1 MKTRKKTR
9 QFLSMLLTVI
19 LLLSSVPTTAFAATI
34 EKWEYPYGDTT
45 AVKVTNP
52 FHGSGE
58 DDGIVNGTDRLNSYA
73 WAMIKR
79 GDDIY
84 IGTNRAFISSEVYG
98 AITRMAPMFGE
109 TDIDKLYK
117 IVNYFTYGE
126 LPDYTELTDED
137 CIPEIIKLNP
147 KTGETKILDLPEEF
161 KKIATKAEGCAFRSA
176 VEQNGNLYFGSYGR
190 NYVFL
195 IRVDEHDRATVAFMA
210 GGASTGAAIQYNS
223 LRACGV
229 YEGKQYFGGSS
240 SSLEVWNQDK
250 QKNQYV
256 PLFIAEMEDENYDP
270 NGESTQQVNFDNYI
284 ADYRDFKKYAD
295 PKDPSVGNEFYDLV
309 AYEGSLYAI
318 ISDSDGFAVYKGH
331 PDAGSETANPYGWNW
346 TLVVDGANDTNSP
359 AHGFIAATPYIF
371 QDELYIGSFSS
382 IGGVGATG
390 AQMFMWVKGAL
401 EKGDPGRKLSDV
413 MQPLYNLMKK
423 DAKVFRL
430 ENDQLEVV
438 KDASE
443 QLEGKCA
450 VYLWRFQEHQNELY
464 MTTFD
469 ASILFK
475 YVLDVSLRDILNTYL
490 KSLNEALALADQTEP
505 QGRAKARSAAPKL
518 DSGDEAL
525 LESASELAEQLEG
538 FGFSTDDNSEGEEIS
553 LTVNQVEKLSESML
567 ALQEAVEEQ
576 PEVQEVPEEQP
587 DSEET
592 ATLLM
597 AAPPARKNGN
607 VNRKPAMIK
616 KLKTI
621 INSIDRDGLEMVV
634 EMKRQLNANTSGFDL
649 LKTADGETWSFVLDD
664 GFHDKYNF
672 GGRTMVVFDD
682 QLYVGTANPFYG
694 AQLWRIDDGEE
705 SETTRVYVYTQF
717 QNTDGEKIALKDVNG
732 AAGLTENDSGWLTL
746 GYVDVAGEVTL
757 DSVQDAIADGK
768 LKHVY
773 NTNLDLSQVKWTD
786 LQPDVWG
793 ADGFEDA
800 SDSCYHLNGKIP
812 VYTITYTDGVE
823 SETVFADQTYQ
834 YYMSGAATPDFDG
847 TPSRKGYTFLG
858 WGDNFSNTV
867 NGDAIYTAQWK
878 EGEAPV
884 ATDLPTAYTVRCVT
898 EGAGHTAMSISQIAG
913 TASIG
918 AVSKSGDSY
927 VCPITVSTAAYADAY
942 SGEVGKAHTA
952 VHDSISFNMTWNGTR
967 WVAPVATSLPI
978 IDVKCAGT
986 VEGTTYTV
994 TFNANGGSVSPASA
1008 ITGTDGKL
1016 SDLPT
1021 PTRSGSYSFD
1031 GWYTA
1036 VSGGKKVTTST
1047 VFAENSTIYA
1057 HWTRTG
1063 GGSSGGSHSGGSTS
1077 YAITVADAE
1086 NGSAT
1091 ASRKS
1096 ASKGT
1101 TITVTATPDKGY
1113 ELDTLKVTDK
1123 NGDKVKLTEK
1133 NGKYTFTMPASAV
1146 TVKAT
1151 FTKTA
1156 ENPFTDIND
1165 DAYYKDAVIWAV
1177 ENGITKGTS
1186 GTMFS
1191 PDAACTRAQA
1201 VTFLWRAAGSPA
1213 PKATAMPFAD
1223 VKAGS
1228 YYYDAVLWAVENGIT
1243 KGTSDTT
1250 FSPDVKCTRAQ
1261 IVTFL
1266 WRAQK
1271 SPAAASVNVFT
1282 DVAADAYYADAVN
1295 WAVAKGITSGTSAAA
1310 FSPNADCT
1318 RGQIV
1323 TFLYRCLGK

>member
-34 EKWEYPYGDTT
+34 EKREYPYGDTT

-79 GDDIY
+79 GDNIY

-126 LPDYTELTDED
+126 LPDYTKLTDED

-147 KTGETKILDLPEEF
+147 KTGKTEILDLPKEF
-161 KKIATKAEGCAFRSA
+161 KQIATKAEGCAFRSV

-195 IRVDEHDRATVAFMA
+195 IRVDENDRATVAFMA
-210 GGASTGAAIQYNS
+210 GKESTGDAIQYNS

-229 YEGKQYFGGSS
+229 YKGKQYFGGSS
-240 SSLEVWNQDK
+240 SSLNVWNTDEN
-250 QKNQYV
+250 KNQYV
-256 PLFIAEMEDENYDP
+256 PLFIAEMKDESYDP
-270 NGESTQQVNFDNYI
+270 NGKSTQEVEFNSYI
-284 ADYRDFKKYAD
+284 ADYRDFEKYAD
-295 PKDPSVGNEFYDLV
+295 PRDPSVGNEFYDLV

-318 ISDSDGFAVYKGH
+318 ISDSYGFAVYKGH
-331 PDAGSETANPYGWNW
+331 PAADGETPNPYGWNW
-346 TLVVDGANDTNSP
+346 TLVVDGANDESSP

-371 QDELYIGSFSS
+371 RDKLYIGSFSS

-401 EKGDPGRKLSDV
+401 ENGDPGRNLSDV
-413 MQPLYNLMKK
+413 MRPLYNLMKK
-423 DAKVFRL
+423 DAKVFSL

-438 KDASE
+438 EDAAE

-490 KSLNEALALADQTEP
+490 KSLNEALELADQTEP

-553 LTVNQVEKLSESML
+553 LTVNQVVKLSESML
-567 ALQEAVEEQ
+567 ALQEAVEAQ

-592 ATLLM
+592 AALLM

-867 NGDAIYTAQWK
+867 NGDAIYTA
-878 EGEAPV
+878 
-884 ATDLPTAYTVRCVT
+884 
-898 EGAGHTAMSISQIAG
+898 
-913 TASIG
+913 
-918 AVSKSGDSY
+918 
-927 VCPITVSTAAYADAY
+927 
-942 SGEVGKAHTA
+942 
-952 VHDSISFNMTWNGTR
+952 
-967 WVAPVATSLPI
+967 
-978 IDVKCAGT
+978 
-986 VEGTTYTV
+986 
-994 TFNANGGSVSPASA
+994 
-1008 ITGTDGKL
+1008 
-1016 SDLPT
+1016 
-1021 PTRSGSYSFD
+1021 
-1031 GWYTA
+1031 
-1036 VSGGKKVTTST
+1036 
-1047 VFAENSTIYA
+1047 

>member
-34 EKWEYPYGDTT
+34 EKREYPYGDTT

-109 TDIDKLYK
+109 NDIDKLYE

-147 KTGETKILDLPEEF
+147 KTGKTEILDLPEEF
-161 KKIATKAEGCAFRSA
+161 KEIATKAEGCAFRSV

-195 IRVDEHDRATVAFMA
+195 IRVDENDRATVAFMA
-210 GGASTGAAIQYNS
+210 GKESTGAAVQYNS

-240 SSLEVWNQDK
+240 SSLEVWNQDEG
-250 QKNQYV
+250 KNQYV
-256 PLFIAEMEDENYDP
+256 PLFIAEMKDDSYDP
-270 NGESTQQVNFDNYI
+270 NGGSTQQVNFENYI
-284 ADYRDFKKYAD
+284 ADYRDFTKYAD
-295 PKDPSVGNEFYDLV
+295 PTDPSVGNEFYDLV

-318 ISDSDGFAVYKGH
+318 ISDSYGFAVYKGH
-331 PDAGSETANPYGWNW
+331 PAAGSETANSYGWNW
-346 TLVVDGANDTNSP
+346 KLVVDGANDENSP

-371 QDELYIGSFSS
+371 QGKLYIGSFSS

-401 EKGDPGRKLSDV
+401 EEGDPGRNLSDV
-413 MQPLYNLMKK
+413 MRPLYNLMKK

-430 ENDQLEVV
+430 ENDQLKVV
-438 KDASE
+438 EDAAE

-490 KSLNEALALADQTEP
+490 KSLNEALELADQTEP
-505 QGRAKARSAAPKL
+505 QGRAKARSVAPEL

-525 LESASELAEQLEG
+525 LESARELAEQLED

-553 LTVNQVEKLSESML
+553 LTVKQVEKLSESML

-592 ATLLM
+592 AALLM
-597 AAPPARKNGN
+597 AAPPAMENGN
-607 VNRKPAMIK
+607 VNRKPAMIQR
-616 KLKTI
+616 LKTI
-621 INSIDRDGLEMVV
+621 INSIDKDGLEMVV

-717 QNTDGEKIALKDVNG
+717 QNTAGEKITLEDVNG
-732 AAGLTENDSGWLTL
+732 AVGLTENDSGWLTL

-757 DSVQDAIADGK
+757 ASVQKAIADDK
-768 LKHVY
+768 MEHVC
-773 NTNLDLSQVKWTD
+773 NTNLDLSQVEWTD

-834 YYMSGAATPDFDG
+834 YYMRGASTPDFAG

-858 WGDNFSNTV
+858 WGNDFNDTV

-878 EGEAPV
+878 EGEV
-884 ATDLPTAYTVRCVT
+884 AEYGVTYRYDNSVPAEVMATLPTNSYT
-898 EGAGHTAMSISQIAG
+898 
-913 TASIG
+913 
-918 AVSKSGDSY
+918 
-927 VCPITVSTAAYADAY
+927 Y
-942 SGEVGKAHTA
+942 SVGQ
-952 VHDSISFNMTWNGTR
+952 
-967 WVAPVATSLPI
+967 
-978 IDVKCAGT
+978 
-986 VEGTTYTV
+986 
-994 TFNANGGSVSPASA
+994 
-1008 ITGTDGKL
+1008 
-1016 SDLPT
+1016 
-1021 PTRSGSYSFD
+1021 
-1031 GWYTA
+1031 
-1036 VSGGKKVTTST
+1036 KVTTAAKPEDVT
-1047 VFAENSTIYA
+1047 VGDYIWKFQTWQLNGVDVAPNTQVGMVQGGLTFTGI
-1057 HWTRTG
+1057 WTR
-1063 GGSSGGSHSGGSTS
+1063 
-1077 YAITVADAE
+1077 
-1086 NGSAT
+1086 
-1091 ASRKS
+1091 
-1096 ASKGT
+1096 
-1101 TITVTATPDKGY
+1101 
-1113 ELDTLKVTDK
+1113 
-1123 NGDKVKLTEK
+1123 
-1133 NGKYTFTMPASAV
+1133 
-1146 TVKAT
+1146 
-1151 FTKTA
+1151 
-1156 ENPFTDIND
+1156 
-1165 DAYYKDAVIWAV
+1165 
-1177 ENGITKGTS
+1177 
-1186 GTMFS
+1186 
-1191 PDAACTRAQA
+1191 
-1201 VTFLWRAAGSPA
+1201 
-1213 PKATAMPFAD
+1213 
-1223 VKAGS
+1223 
-1228 YYYDAVLWAVENGIT
+1228 
-1243 KGTSDTT
+1243 
-1250 FSPDVKCTRAQ
+1250 
-1261 IVTFL
+1261 
-1266 WRAQK
+1266 
-1271 SPAAASVNVFT
+1271 
-1282 DVAADAYYADAVN
+1282 
-1295 WAVAKGITSGTSAAA
+1295 
-1310 FSPNADCT
+1310 
-1318 RGQIV
+1318 
-1323 TFLYRCLGK
+1323 

>member
-34 EKWEYPYGDTT
+34 EKREYPYGDTT

-147 KTGETKILDLPEEF
+147 KTGKTEILDLPKEF
-161 KKIATKAEGCAFRSA
+161 KQIATKAEGCAFRSV
-176 VEQNGNLYFGSYGR
+176 VEQDGNLYFGSYGR

-195 IRVDEHDRATVAFMA
+195 IRVDENDRATVAFMA
-210 GGASTGAAIQYNS
+210 GKESTGAAIQYNS

-256 PLFIAEMEDENYDP
+256 PLFIAEMKDDSYDP
-270 NGESTQQVNFDNYI
+270 NGKSTQQVKFDKYI
-284 ADYRDFKKYAD
+284 ADYRDFEKYAD
-295 PKDPSVGNEFYDLV
+295 PRDPSVGNEFYDLV

-331 PDAGSETANPYGWNW
+331 PAAAGETSNSYGWNW
-346 TLVVDGANDTNSP
+346 KLVVDGANDTNSP

-401 EKGDPGRKLSDV
+401 EKGDPGRNLSKV

-490 KSLNEALALADQTEP
+490 KSLNEALELADQTEP

-553 LTVNQVEKLSESML
+553 LTVQQVEELGESML
-567 ALQEAVEEQ
+567 ALQEAVEAQ

-592 ATLLM
+592 AALLM

-621 INSIDRDGLEMVV
+621 INSIDKDGLKMVV

-649 LKTADGETWSFVLDD
+649 LKTANGETWSFVLDD

-717 QNTDGEKIALKDVNG
+717 QNTAGEKIALKDVNG
-732 AAGLTENDSGWLTL
+732 ADDLIENDSGWLTL

-757 DSVQDAIADGK
+757 DSVQKAIAAGK
-768 LKHVY
+768 LERVY
-773 NTNLDLSQVKWTD
+773 NTNLDLSQVEWTD

-823 SETVFADQTYQ
+823 NETVFADQTYR
-834 YYMSGAATPDFDG
+834 YYMSGAATPNFAG

-858 WGDNFSNTV
+858 WGGDFRDTV

-878 EGEAPV
+878 KGEAPV

-952 VHDSISFNMTWNGTR
+952 VHDSISFNITWNGTR

-1151 FTKTA
+1151 FTKAA

-1223 VKAGS
+1223 VAADA
-1228 YYYDAVLWAVENGIT
+1228 YYHDAVLWAVENGIT